1 MSVSLT
7 ISKWID
13 SDRNNREFIVDIPV
27 SFQSVWNQVWEPAI
41 TACDVQFFKCCNV
54 FTTEQIPKVLEE
66 LARIY
71 DWVQVNDVEDTA
83 YITERIRDEL
93 KPFLTE
99 FYQEHKGENYRFS
112 VG

>member
-27 SFQSVWNQVWEPAI
+27 SFQSVWNRVWKTAI
-41 TACDVQFFKCCNV
+41 IACDVQLFKSCNV

-66 LARIY
+66 LSRIY
-71 DWVQVNDVEDTA
+71 NWVQVNGGEDTS

-93 KPFLTE
+93 KPFLIE